1 MKKFETIRQAR
12 NLAKKKI
19 RKGTFNWLEA
29 AAENGFTRQ
38 VNYDEL
44 QKIKIL
50 PKFLKKTK
58 DINLNKKIF
67 KTVFS
72 CPIVISPMGHQTQ
85 FNKFGEIETA
95 RGAKKSKALAFFGT
109 QGRMSI
115 KDIRTKNPNLSFGW
129 EIFPFGNLKWIEN
142 QIKNAE
148 KYRCNSIT
156 ICIDANVR
164 SHRYLD
170 RESFYDARKFGK
182 RTNPISPEPEL
193 GKSYDWKLITFIKK
207 KTKLPVIV
215 KGILTYQDALNA
227 IKYGASAIWVSNHG
241 GRMFNSGISCI
252 EALRKI
258 SKLKKRRKIL
268 ILADGGVEKG
278 SDIIKYM
285 CAGADIVGIG
295 RAAMYGLILDGGN
308 GVEKIINILKSELE
322 TAMINGGFDS
332 LSSFTEDRIYEQ

>member
-1 MKKFETIRQAR
+1 M
-12 NLAKKKI
+12 
-19 RKGTFNWLEA
+19 
-29 AAENGFTRQ
+29 
-38 VNYDEL
+38 
-44 QKIKIL
+44 
-50 PKFLKKTK
+50 
-58 DINLNKKIF
+58 
-67 KTVFS
+67 
-72 CPIVISPMGHQTQ
+72 
-85 FNKFGEIETA
+85 
-95 RGAKKSKALAFFGT
+95 
-109 QGRMSI
+109 
-115 KDIRTKNPNLSFGW
+115 
-129 EIFPFGNLKWIEN
+129 
-142 QIKNAE
+142 
-148 KYRCNSIT
+148 
-156 ICIDANVR
+156 
-164 SHRYLD
+164 
-170 RESFYDARKFGK
+170 
-182 RTNPISPEPEL
+182 